1 MNSYTS
7 LRRFAQSVLLLTAV
21 SFAIAAQPSEETLSH
36 VKHAVVS
43 ITTYDAANKPLL
55 TGTGFFIDSDRVIT
69 NLHVV
74 RGAHLISIKTYD
86 RRVYSDLRVSAANE
100 KNDLVML
107 EISSPVSNVA
117 ALSAVCKIK
126 AEGEAIT
133 IVSLSEQRS
142 WKVSTGL
149 TAGNWSL
156 LNGGEYIGLTAAIRP
171 GNSGSPVINDG
182 GEVVGIATL
191 HLSSADDLNFAV
203 PATFIATMLPYT
215 PKPLSVPS
223 ALFQQTHSR

>member
-1 MNSYTS
+1 MR
-7 LRRFAQSVLLLTAV
+7 LAHGVLLLTVV
-21 SFAIAAQPSEETLSH
+21 SLAIAAQPSRETLSH

-43 ITTYDAANKPLL
+43 ITTYDVANKPLL
-55 TGTGFFIDSDRVIT
+55 AGTGFFIDSDRVIT

-74 RGAHLISIKTYD
+74 RGAHLISIKTFD
-86 RRVYSDLRVSAANE
+86 GRVFSGLHVSAANE

-107 EISSPVSNVA
+107 EISSPISNVA
-117 ALSAVCKIK
+117 ALSAVRKIK

-171 GNSGSPVINDG
+171 GNSGSPVINDA
-182 GEVVGIATL
+182 GELVAIATL

-203 PATFIATMLPYT
+203 PASFIATMLPYT
-215 PKPLSVPS
+215 LKPLSVPS
-223 ALFQQTHSR
+223 VLLQQTNRR